1 MTNSFRC
8 NFGLLWG
15 SHFLSVLS
23 SMVIAPLMPFYMEQ
37 LGAGDQAAVLLW
49 SGLGLTAPAVS
60 AALTAPLWGRL
71 GDVTSRK
78 WMVIRALGS
87 SACVLAAMGLANT
100 PFQLFLLRFL
110 QGALGGVVDAVG
122 AFAASQAG
130 KEEQGKARG
139 KLEGAL
145 AAGSMLGPLLGGVL
159 MGAIGFRY
167 ILHSLAILLALWTI
181 LCAFLLK
188 ERQSEKRTAAVTQTG
203 ITAPLRGLL
212 HKRELRLFLLAGIT
226 ANFGIFGLLP
236 VLPLHL
242 KPYIGTSAQTAVW
255 VGILQAVL
263 WAAVWLTSSWWG
275 RRNDVSPVH
284 RNYALAA
291 ALCGVAIVLQALAP
305 GMEWLVSSRVVQGAA
320 SSALVQSVFLV
331 VTRSAPEGELGTR
344 LGFTRSILFTG
355 QIAGPMT
362 SGLLGTMLT
371 TSGLFVLHGA
381 AIAAGGLLVGLFAS
395 PKLARRGVEDIPGCG
410 HRPLPNEK

>member
-1 MTNSFRC
+1 MTNSLRC

-78 WMVIRALGS
+78 WMVIRALGA

-167 ILHSLAILLALWTI
+167 ILHSL
-181 LCAFLLK
+181 
-188 ERQSEKRTAAVTQTG
+188 
-203 ITAPLRGLL
+203 
-212 HKRELRLFLLAGIT
+212 
-226 ANFGIFGLLP
+226 
-236 VLPLHL
+236 
-242 KPYIGTSAQTAVW
+242 
-255 VGILQAVL
+255 
-263 WAAVWLTSSWWG
+263 
-275 RRNDVSPVH
+275 
-284 RNYALAA
+284 
-291 ALCGVAIVLQALAP
+291 
-305 GMEWLVSSRVVQGAA
+305 
-320 SSALVQSVFLV
+320 
-331 VTRSAPEGELGTR
+331 
-344 LGFTRSILFTG
+344 
-355 QIAGPMT
+355 
-362 SGLLGTMLT
+362 
-371 TSGLFVLHGA
+371 
-381 AIAAGGLLVGLFAS
+381 
-395 PKLARRGVEDIPGCG
+395 
-410 HRPLPNEK
+410 